1 MADNNEFNSLQ
12 GLGSLTN
19 PITQANQSIAQNNA
33 TSSNPNNATSLSNK
47 NQIVNQQQFLT
58 LLVNQL
64 QHQDPLNPMDSTQFT
79 AQLAQFSQLEQLVQ
93 INGKLSNS
101 SGLNS
106 VSSMASFLGYE
117 VVLKGEQV
125 QVTDARSSGLAVNFP
140 DGVQSA
146 RVDFL
151 DTAGKAV
158 GSQVFDQV
166 APGKQVLSPKQ
177 LSIPDG
183 TYDVRVTAVDGAGQF
198 VNIDPKVTGTV
209 EGFVLE
215 PKPAL
220 LVNGAEVSL
229 DNVVE
234 VLKATKN
241 I

>member
-1 MADNNEFNSLQ
+1 MADNNLINSFQ
-12 GLGSLTN
+12 ALGTSTN
-19 PITQANQSIAQNNA
+19 PVTQANQNIAQNTA
-33 TSSNPNNATSLSNK
+33 TSSNSNNASSLSNK
-47 NQIVNQQQFLT
+47 NQTVNQQQFLT

-93 INGKLSNS
+93 INGKLTSS
-101 SGLNS
+101 SGPNS
-106 VSSMASFLGYE
+106 VSSMASYLGYD
-117 VVLKGEQV
+117 VVLKGQQV
-125 QVTDARSSGLAVNFP
+125 QVASGRSSGLAVNFP

-151 DTAGKAV
+151 DPTGKIA

-166 APGKQVLSPKQ
+166 TTGKQVLSPKE
-177 LSIPDG
+177 LTIPDG
-183 TYDVRVTAVDGAGQF
+183 TYDVRVTAVDGTGQF
-198 VNIDPKVTGTV
+198 VNIDPKVTGNV

-234 VLKATKN
+234 VLKAKN
-241 I
+241 SI